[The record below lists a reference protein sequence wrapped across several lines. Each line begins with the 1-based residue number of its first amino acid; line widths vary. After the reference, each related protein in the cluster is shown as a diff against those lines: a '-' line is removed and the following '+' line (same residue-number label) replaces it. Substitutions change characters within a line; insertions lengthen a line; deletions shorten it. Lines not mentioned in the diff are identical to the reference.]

1 MVRVHLD
8 PRRLAG
14 LALLLVACGG
24 PDRTTGG
31 NALAVSSTVPAG
43 GAGAVTVNSLISATL
58 SQPVDPASI
67 SAASLTVS
75 GGVSGTVAAS
85 GSTITFTPTAPLAA
99 ASSYTA
105 TLAGSVGDMSGATL
119 GNDYQWSFATAVP
132 PIPVINIPFLVGRKW
147 GYARNDTTT
156 IVAASTGVTQVRFT
170 GERYAWVAEQL
181 SLGGRSAWRVNLYD
195 YNSTPSS
202 GDPEFTVEQIYLAQD
217 ANGLA
222 RWVALSGGG
231 EWRQVLSTQSADIAN
246 GTFVFSQ
253 GPTHGGGLHLSTG
266 NVTVPAGSYPSVI
279 VGHHASQHDQ
289 YATATW
295 DEDRV
300 EAFADGVGV
309 VRSRWDYF
317 YDDKDPQ
324 AADISQHGSVVLFQA
339 FGRWGFNFEDEP
351 NDTTGTATRI
361 NPVALIVKEGVTQIT
376 DRGSLMSDAA
386 LQCPVAVCVHP
397 NKNGQPLLQDWYWVA
412 ITATTNVKIELA
424 YDPYNAATNSWN
436 DLDLYA
442 FQAVAAGGLKYV
454 AASVAPQGKAEALVG
469 TLGPGT
475 YYFAVQ
481 AWDTNGPVRYWLSF
495 R

>member
-1 MVRVHLD
+1 
-8 PRRLAG
+8 
-14 LALLLVACGG
+14 
-24 PDRTTGG
+24 
-31 NALAVSSTVPAG
+31 
-43 GAGAVTVNSLISATL
+43 
-58 SQPVDPASI
+58 
-67 SAASLTVS
+67 
-75 GGVSGTVAAS
+75 
-85 GSTITFTPTAPLAA
+85 
-99 ASSYTA
+99 
-105 TLAGSVGDMSGATL
+105 
-119 GNDYQWSFATAVP
+119 
-132 PIPVINIPFLVGRKW
+132 
-147 GYARNDTTT
+147 
-156 IVAASTGVTQVRFT
+156 
-170 GERYAWVAEQL
+170 
-181 SLGGRSAWRVNLYD
+181 
-195 YNSTPSS
+195 
-202 GDPEFTVEQIYLAQD
+202 
-217 ANGLA
+217 
-222 RWVALSGGG
+222 VALSGGG

-253 GPTHGGGLHLSTG
+253 GPTHGRGLHLSTG